1 MPDPEEVISHF
12 KIWDV
17 TPEQMDVS
25 TKVFLSDQFQ
35 DHKREAKAK
44 KLVWL
49 ANPVDKNNKKRQEKS
64 KRPGE
69 RTRSMCI
76 SPDGK

>member
-17 TPEQMDVS
+17 TPEKMDVS
-25 TKVFLSDQFQ
+25 AKVFLTDQSQ

-49 ANPVDKNNKKRQEKS
+49 GKPGREEQQKETEK
-64 KRPGE
+64 E
-69 RTRSMCI
+69 
-76 SPDGK
+76 